1 MCLVLSSI
9 VLSLPAASLPG
20 ARLAFAQRPASQP
33 PPPNSARAKGLSNQ
47 HAPFKTALHVHVA
60 RFHMSDSEDSDAVT
74 GTTPK
79 AHLQFS
85 SSDDVIAAISL
96 QAEQL
101 SEKRA
106 ATRCGALGKLR
117 DILCAH
123 NCIEELE
130 NWKESL
136 CGSFSSC
143 FKSGSEEE
151 QLLALRCA
159 ILLVITL
166 APEDADLAERLE
178 TSFRRLKS
186 EIAPAVAANLMLFR
200 CCVCWMHS
208 DVRATAALMGEVLY
222 SVAFVLK
229 ADFP

>member
-1 MCLVLSSI
+1 
-9 VLSLPAASLPG
+9 
-20 ARLAFAQRPASQP
+20 
-33 PPPNSARAKGLSNQ
+33 
-47 HAPFKTALHVHVA
+47 
-60 RFHMSDSEDSDAVT
+60 MSDSEDSDAVT